1 MVEIWGGWMRGSLL
15 LEFRRT
21 RSLLFFLLCGF
32 RFIVSEVW
40 NSYGSSISV
49 VAVFW
54 IGVFVL
60 FLSCFLKFVNCFVV
74 VFVFEL
80 ISTIL

>member
-1 MVEIWGGWMRGSLL
+1 MKFGVSGCEDPSCLSLDEL
-15 LEFRRT
+15 ALCCSFF
-21 RSLLFFLLCGF
+21 SVDFDLLFPKFG
-32 RFIVSEVW
+32 I
-40 NSYGSSISV
+40 SYGSSISV

-54 IGVFVL
+54 IGVFIL